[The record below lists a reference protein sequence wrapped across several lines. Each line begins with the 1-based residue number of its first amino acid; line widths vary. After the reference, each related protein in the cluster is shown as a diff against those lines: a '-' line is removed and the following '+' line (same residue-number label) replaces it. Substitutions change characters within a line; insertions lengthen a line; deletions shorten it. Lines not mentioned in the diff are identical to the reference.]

1 MSDITKSEAQ
11 HRIDQI
17 KAFQDELSQLQH
29 DDVLRLSDEQY
40 QAVNA
45 YHEQLQN
52 NLVQEYDVD
61 RDQRSKQLSRGMM
74 IASFL
79 GAIALAASI
88 FLFFYK
94 FWGYLTTPV
103 QVVILVLAP
112 FVTFAIT
119 VYVKGKEKTGYFAK
133 LAAMVSFACFI
144 LNLSMLGRI
153 FNITPTENALL
164 VWAAYGLILAYM
176 CDARLL
182 LAAGI
187 ISFIGYLSART
198 GTWSGIYWLYFGERP
213 ENFFPSAIV
222 LFLIPQFI
230 SQRHFW
236 RFDDIYRVFG
246 MITFF
251 IPVLILSNFGHI
263 SYLDWDADII
273 EGFYQV
279 VGFAVSAGAIVLG
292 IRKHWPVVI
301 NTGNVFFV
309 IFLYSKF
316 FDWWWD
322 IMPKY
327 LFFLVIA
334 LTAILFLLV
343 YKRLREHEL
352 RLLGGQSS

>member
-1 MSDITKSEAQ
+1 MTDITKSEAQ
-11 HRIDQI
+11 QRIDQI
-17 KAFQDELSQLQH
+17 KAFQDELSLLQQ
-29 DDVLRLSDEQY
+29 DDVLHLSEEQH
-40 QAVNA
+40 QAVNH
-45 YHEQLQN
+45 YHDQLQAE
-52 NLVQEYDVD
+52 LVREFDVD
-61 RDQRSKQLSRGMM
+61 KDQRAKQLSRGMM

-79 GAIALAASI
+79 GALALAASI
-88 FLFFYK
+88 FLFFYN
-94 FWGYLTTPV
+94 FWGYLTTPA
-103 QVVILVLAP
+103 QVVILVAAP
-112 FVTFAIT
+112 IVTFYLT
-119 VYVKGKEKTGYFAK
+119 VVVTQKEKTGYFAK

-182 LAAGI
+182 LAASI
-187 ISFIGYLSART
+187 ISFIGFLSART
-198 GTWSGIYWLYFGERP
+198 GTWGGGYWLYFSERP
-213 ENFFPSAIV
+213 ENFFLSAFV
-222 LFLIPQFI
+222 LFLLPQFI
-230 SQRHFW
+230 SQRRFW

-246 MITFF
+246 LLTLL
-251 IPVLILSNFGHI
+251 IPVLVLSNFGHL
-263 SYLDWDADII
+263 SYLKWDSDII
-273 EGFYQV
+273 EGVYQL
-279 VGFAVSAGAIVLG
+279 VGFTVSAGAIYLG

-309 IFLYSKF
+309 IFLYTKF

-343 YKRLREHEL
+343 YKRLREHEQ
-352 RLLGGQSS
+352 RLMGEKSV